1 MHGRPIP
8 FKGVY
13 TMGEWYEMHHGENWG
28 DFVMI
33 MMLLLVSII
42 LLYQYIYYLY
52 TRVLLTCCLPFFLY

>member
-1 MHGRPIP
+1 
-8 FKGVY
+8 
-13 TMGEWYEMHHGENWG
+13 MGEWYEMHHGENWG